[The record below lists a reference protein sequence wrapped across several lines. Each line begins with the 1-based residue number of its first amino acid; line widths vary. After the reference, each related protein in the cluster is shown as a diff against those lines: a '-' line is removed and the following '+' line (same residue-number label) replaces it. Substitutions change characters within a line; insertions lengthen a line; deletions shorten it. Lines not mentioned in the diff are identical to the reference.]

1 MAALLALAGE
11 DTWASQQVDA
21 WSSPE
26 TDTVLS
32 TRRIDRLYWESAC
45 A

>member
-11 DTWASQQVDA
+11 DTGASQQVDA
-21 WSSPE
+21 SSSPE

-32 TRRIDRLYWESAC
+32 MRRDDQYYWESAC